1 MTDPGWRTLTSRL
14 GWFVAVT
21 FVVAIVLFA
30 LSNFHL
36 VVPEP
41 GPPSGETFVDNL
53 LESFEHLQEH
63 WVWDLASSLI
73 IGAGFVGLAIL
84 GTTLRRALDGE
95 QARGAV
101 LSVTFLLA
109 GGLGA
114 ASQLLFVGAAEV
126 ATNPEYCDCG
136 YLAEEIVS
144 REMANQIAGNISFWM
159 TDASTVLFA
168 VGLLAFASLAP
179 AGGWVPAGLALYA
192 RVVAVLGILSVLW
205 GRLAVPLLMDGAGV
219 EVDFFLIG
227 TWIIVVFAGILVP
240 IWAAWLARAA
250 GRTAVL
256 SESSDP
262 LVSTGD

>member
-1 MTDPGWRTLTSRL
+1 MADPGWRTLSSRL

-21 FVVAIVLFA
+21 FLVAIVLFA

-41 GPPSGETFVDNL
+41 GPPTGETFVDNL

-63 WVWDLASSLI
+63 WIWDLASSLI

-84 GTTLRRALDGE
+84 GTTLRRALNGD
-95 QARGAV
+95 QARGAL

-144 REMANQIAGNISFWM
+144 REMANQIAGNISLWM

-168 VGLLAFASLAP
+168 FGLVAFASLAP
-179 AGGWVPAGLALYA
+179 VGGWVPNGLAVYA

-205 GRLAVPLLMDGAGV
+205 GRLAVPLLIDAAGV
-219 EVDFFLIG
+219 EVDFFMIG
-227 TWIIVVFAGILVP
+227 TWIVVVFAGVLVP
-240 IWAAWLARAA
+240 IWAAWLAAAA
-250 GRTAVL
+250 GTDKAP
-256 SESSDP
+256 EEA
-262 LVSTGD
+262 VSTAD